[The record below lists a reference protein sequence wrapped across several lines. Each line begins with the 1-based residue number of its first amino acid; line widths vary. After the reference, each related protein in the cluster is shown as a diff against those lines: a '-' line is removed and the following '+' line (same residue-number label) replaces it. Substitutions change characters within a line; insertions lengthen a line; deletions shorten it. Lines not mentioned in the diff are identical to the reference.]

1 MRTVVLTAAGIFFT
15 GMGLYALAAP
25 ARLVRPFG
33 ITAGTA
39 PGRSEVRAVYGG
51 FGLAVAAVLFWSA
64 TTPGEL
70 GRGVVIAVA
79 VALAGMAAGRVVS
92 RVLDSPA
99 AFYPVWFYFW
109 VETLAAAALLTVN

>member
-1 MRTVVLTAAGIFFT
+1 MRSVVSAAVGLFFA
-15 GMGLYALAAP
+15 GMGVYALAAP

-33 ITAGTA
+33 IAVGTA

-51 FGLAVAAVLFWSA
+51 FGLAVAGALIWSA
-64 TTPGEL
+64 TTTGEL
-70 GRGVVIAVA
+70 GQGVVLAVA

-92 RVLDSPA
+92 RVLDAPA

-109 VETLAAAALLTVN
+109 VETLAAAALLAVN